1 MSNLE
6 KFLSS
11 YGSYLNENNSIN
23 MDLDS
28 VLHDVA
34 SNILDPNTSN
44 PDITKLYN
52 RGIGLHKDMGSE
64 LTGKLRNLKDDK
76 VYEIILFIEQLNGQL
91 NREYEE
97 EVKRGIEYGIY
108 DKSDKKNG

>member
-11 YGSYLNENNSIN
+11 YGSYLNENSTIN

-34 SNILDPNTSN
+34 SNIPNPSSTSPQVN
-44 PDITKLYN
+44 KLYN
-52 RGIGLHKDMGSE
+52 KGIGLHKDIGSD
-64 LTGKLRNLKDDK
+64 LTNKLRNLKDDK
-76 VYEIILFIEQLNGQL
+76 VYDIILYIEQLNGQL
-91 NREYEE
+91 NR
-97 EVKRGIEYGIY
+97 
-108 DKSDKKNG
+108 